1 MLSPDT
7 SLQIKVSN
15 LFPLL
20 RYQMSQSH
28 EVNGSYAC
36 ENDKTL
42 NGILK
47 GEFGFPGC
55 EPIHFLFCFN
65 RQL

>member
-1 MLSPDT
+1 MLIT
-7 SLQIKVSN
+7 L
-15 LFPLL
+15 
-20 RYQMSQSH
+20 
-28 EVNGSYAC
+28 VNGTYAC

-55 EPIHFLFCFN
+55 KRIIIFSHFK
-65 RQL
+65 QLNMNDSIKTSCLVR